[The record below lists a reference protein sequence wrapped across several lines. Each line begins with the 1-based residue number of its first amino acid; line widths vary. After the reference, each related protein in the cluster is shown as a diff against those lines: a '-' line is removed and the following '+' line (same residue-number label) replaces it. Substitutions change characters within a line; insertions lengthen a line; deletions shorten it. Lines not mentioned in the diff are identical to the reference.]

1 MRSSNPEITRFSG
14 QQFTNRV
21 VYPLAGIMLVMIIV
35 VIGFLVASAHQQN
48 RLSVQGSTRLATTA
62 LQVKAREVGRNLR
75 DYTIRPDVYDHL
87 HGGIDLGWAV
97 TEGNV
102 GANIRND
109 LGYEMVFVV
118 APGDKTIYALID
130 GVPTK
135 ADALEVMPRGL
146 RDLLH
151 VAAIQPDPTTSLI
164 KSGNDIYVVAANGI
178 LPPSIDRAS
187 INPRDLTMLVFAKR
201 LDQKFLDSMGHDY
214 LLSDLSISLNDE
226 NAKDA
231 FIPLMTQN
239 RMYLGTISWAAPK
252 PGTQLL
258 NFIIPPLAAALLIL
272 ATFSILVVRN
282 ARRSTDALEA
292 SASRVTHLAHHDAL
306 TGLPNRVLFREHL
319 DLALSPAVFNTSP
332 VAVICLDLD
341 NFKEVNDSLGHAAGD
356 QLLQQVSQR
365 LQACASHNDTVA
377 RLGGDEFAVIQIGTN
392 QPHDAEE
399 LSRRLIE
406 SIRTPFVVDD
416 QTLHIGVSIGIAL
429 ADTTNG
435 IPERLL
441 KNADIAL
448 YRAKQGGRAT
458 YRIFEAQM
466 DAELQERR
474 GLEYDLRQA
483 VLKNELELHYQPL
496 IDLEQ
501 HTVAAVE
508 ALVRW
513 RHPTRGLVSPADF
526 IPMAEE
532 TGLIVA
538 IGEWVL
544 ETACGEALKWDRLRI
559 AVNLSP
565 VQFKNHELV
574 ETVRQVLQRTGLEP
588 ERLELE
594 VTESILINDTAAAL
608 EILNGL
614 KALGVKIAMDD
625 FGTGY
630 SSLGYL
636 NSFPFDKIKID
647 RSFIGDLS
655 DTEKSGAIVKSVI
668 GLGQSLKMVT
678 TAEGVETSEQ
688 AAFLRE
694 QGCDQVQGFYFSRP
708 VAATELSAF
717 IRNWNAPS
725 AREQMDTEA
734 AA

>member
-1 MRSSNPEITRFSG
+1 MRSLNSDMSRFSG
-14 QQFTNRV
+14 RQFTQRI
-21 VYPLAGIMLVMIIV
+21 VYPMAGIMILMIIV
-35 VIGFLVASAHQQN
+35 VIGFLILSARQQN
-48 RLSVQGSTRLATTA
+48 RLEIDGSMRLATTA

-75 DYTIRPDVYDHL
+75 DYTIRPDVHENL
-87 HGGIDLGWAV
+87 HDGIDLGWAV
-97 TEGNV
+97 TDGNI
-102 GANIRND
+102 GGTLYSE

-118 APGDKTIYALID
+118 APGDKTIYSLID

-135 ADALEVMPRGL
+135 ADAIELMPRGL

-164 KSGNDIYVVAANGI
+164 KSGSDVYVVAANGI
-178 LPPSIDRAS
+178 LPPSIDRS
-187 INPRDLTMLVFAKR
+187 TINPRDLTMLVFAKR
-201 LDQKFLDSMGHDY
+201 LDQKFLDRMGHDY
-214 LLSDLSISLNDE
+214 LLSDLTISFDE
-226 NAKDA
+226 QHGKEAS
-231 FIPLMTQN
+231 IPLMTQN
-239 RMYLGTISWAAPK
+239 RMYLGTISWSPPK
-252 PGTQLL
+252 PGNQLL
-258 NFIIPPLAAALLIL
+258 SFIVPPLGMALLVL
-272 ATFSILVVRN
+272 AAFSVLVVRN
-282 ARRSTDALEA
+282 ARRSTTALEE
-292 SASRVTHLAHHDAL
+292 SATRVSHLAHYDAL
-306 TGLPNRVLFREHL
+306 TSLPNRVLFRERL
-319 DLALSPAVFNTSP
+319 DTALSPLAQTSQI
-332 VAVICLDLD
+332 AVICLDLD

-356 QLLQQVSQR
+356 QLLQQVSER
-365 LQACASHNDTVA
+365 LRSCISYNDTVA
-377 RLGGDEFAVIQIGTN
+377 RLGGDEFAVIQIGSS

-399 LSRRLIE
+399 LSRKLID
-406 SIRTPFVVDD
+406 SIRTPFIVEGH
-416 QTLHIGVSIGIAL
+416 TLHIGVSVGIAL
-429 ADTTNG
+429 ADTTDG
-435 IPERLL
+435 APERLL

-496 IDLEQ
+496 IDLENQ
-501 HTVAAVE
+501 TVAAVE

-513 RHPTRGLVSPADF
+513 RHPMRGLVSPADF
-526 IPMAEE
+526 IPLAEE

-544 ETACGEALKWDRLRI
+544 ETACSQALDWDRLRI

-565 VQFKNHELV
+565 VQFRNRELV
-574 ETVRQVLQRTGLEP
+574 ETVRQVLQRTGLDP
-588 ERLELE
+588 DRLELE
-594 VTESILINDTAAAL
+594 ITESILINDAAAAL

-614 KALGVKIAMDD
+614 KSLGVKIAMDD

-668 GLGQSLKMVT
+668 SLGQSLKMVT

-688 AAFLRE
+688 AAFLRQ
-694 QGCDQVQGFYFSRP
+694 QGCDQVQGFYFSKP
-708 VAATELSAF
+708 VVAKELAAFVE
-717 IRNWNAPS
+717 RWNS
-725 AREQMDTEA
+725 DKKQRVLEVEA
-734 AA
+734 A

>member
-1 MRSSNPEITRFSG
+1 MRTLSSDMSHLSG
-14 QQFTNRV
+14 QHFTRRV
-21 VYPLAGIMLVMIIV
+21 VYPMAGIMIGVIIV
-35 VIGFLVASAHQQN
+35 VIGFLILSARQQN
-48 RLSVQGSTRLATTA
+48 QLEIEGSTRLALTA

-75 DYTIRPDVYDHL
+75 DYTIRPDVHEHVRDR
-87 HGGIDLGWAV
+87 IDLDWAV
-97 TEGNV
+97 TDGNI
-102 GANIRND
+102 GANIYKD

-118 APGDKTIYALID
+118 APGDKTLYSLID

-135 ADALEVMPRGL
+135 MDALEAMPRGL

-164 KSGNDIYVVAANGI
+164 KSGNDVYVVAANGI
-178 LPPSIDRAS
+178 LPPSVDRSS

-201 LDQKFLDSMGHDY
+201 LDQKFLDRMGHDY
-214 LLSDLSISLNDE
+214 LLSDLTISLDNQFGKE
-226 NAKDA
+226 AS
-231 FIPLMTQN
+231 IPLLTQN
-239 RMYLGTISWAAPK
+239 RMYLGTISWSPPK
-252 PGTQLL
+252 PGNQLL
-258 NFIIPPLAAALLIL
+258 GFIVPPLGLALLVL
-272 ATFSILVVRN
+272 AAFSVLVVRN
-282 ARRSTDALEA
+282 ARRSTSALEE
-292 SASRVTHLAHHDAL
+292 SATRVSHLAHHDAL
-306 TGLPNRVLFREHL
+306 TSLPNRVLFRERL
-319 DLALSPAVFNTSP
+319 NVALAPAMATSTS

-341 NFKEVNDSLGHAAGD
+341 NFKEVNDSMGHAAGD
-356 QLLQQVSQR
+356 QLLQQVAER
-365 LQACASHNDTVA
+365 LASCVAYSDTVA
-377 RLGGDEFAVIQIGTN
+377 RLGGDEFAVIQIGAN

-399 LSRRLIE
+399 LSRKLIDGL
-406 SIRTPFVVDD
+406 RTPFIVED
-416 QTLHIGVSIGIAL
+416 QILHIGVSIGIAL
-429 ADTTNG
+429 ADTKDR

-474 GLEYDLRQA
+474 ALEYDLRQA

-496 IDLEQ
+496 IDLEHQ
-501 HTVAAVE
+501 TVAAVE

-513 RHPTRGLVSPADF
+513 RHPVRGLVSPADF
-526 IPMAEE
+526 IPLAEE

-544 ETACGEALKWDRLRI
+544 ETACSQAMSWDRLRI

-565 VQFKNHELV
+565 VQFRNRELV

-588 ERLELE
+588 DRLELE
-594 VTESILINDTAAAL
+594 ITESILINDTGAAL
-608 EILNGL
+608 DILNGL

-678 TAEGVETSEQ
+678 TAEGVETFEQ
-688 AAFLRE
+688 AAFLRQ
-694 QGCDQVQGFYFSRP
+694 QGCDQVQGFYFSKP
-708 VAATELSAF
+708 VVAAELSAF
-717 IRNWNAPS
+717 VERWNS
-725 AREQMDTEA
+725 GNQQTRTQIEA
-734 AA
+734 A

>member
-1 MRSSNPEITRFSG
+1 MSRFSG
-14 QQFTNRV
+14 RQFTRRI
-21 VYPLAGIMLVMIIV
+21 VYPMAGIMILMIVV
-35 VIGFLVASAHQQN
+35 VIGFLILSARQQN
-48 RLSVQGSTRLATTA
+48 RLEIDGSTRLATTA

-75 DYTIRPDVYDHL
+75 DYTIRPDVHENL
-87 HGGIDLGWAV
+87 HDGIDLGWAI
-97 TEGNV
+97 TDGNI
-102 GANIRND
+102 GANLYSE

-118 APGDKTIYALID
+118 APGDKTIYSLID

-135 ADALEVMPRGL
+135 ADAIGLMPRGL

-164 KSGNDIYVVAANGI
+164 KSGNDVYVVAANGI
-178 LPPSIDRAS
+178 LPPSIDRS
-187 INPRDLTMLVFAKR
+187 SVNPRDLTMLVFAKR
-201 LDQKFLDSMGHDY
+201 LDQKFLDRMGHDY
-214 LLSDLSISLNDE
+214 LLSDLAISFDE
-226 NAKDA
+226 QHGKEAS
-231 FIPLMTQN
+231 IPLMTQN
-239 RMYLGTISWAAPK
+239 RMYLGTISWSPPK
-252 PGTQLL
+252 PGNQLL
-258 NFIIPPLAAALLIL
+258 SFIVPPLGLALLVL
-272 ATFSILVVRN
+272 AAFSVLVVRN
-282 ARRSTDALEA
+282 ARRSTTALEE
-292 SASRVTHLAHHDAL
+292 SATRVSHLAHYDAL
-306 TGLPNRVLFREHL
+306 TSLPNRVLFRERL
-319 DLALSPAVFNTSP
+319 DTALSSTSSQTSP

-356 QLLQQVSQR
+356 QLLQQVSER
-365 LQACASHNDTVA
+365 LKSCISYNDMVA
-377 RLGGDEFAVIQIGTN
+377 RLGGDEFAVIQIGSS
-392 QPHDAEE
+392 QPQDAEE
-399 LSRRLIE
+399 LSRKLIE
-406 SIRTPFVVDD
+406 SVRTPFIVEEH
-416 QTLHIGVSIGIAL
+416 TLHIGVSVGIAL
-429 ADTTNG
+429 ADTTDG
-435 IPERLL
+435 VPERLL

-496 IDLEQ
+496 IDLENQ
-501 HTVAAVE
+501 TVAAVE

-513 RHPTRGLVSPADF
+513 RHPVRGLVSPADF
-526 IPMAEE
+526 IPLAEE

-544 ETACGEALKWDRLRI
+544 ETACSQALNWDRLRI

-565 VQFKNHELV
+565 VQFRNRELV
-574 ETVRQVLQRTGLEP
+574 ETVRQVLQRTGLDP

-594 VTESILINDTAAAL
+594 ITESILINDAAAAL

-614 KALGVKIAMDD
+614 KSLGVKIAMDD

-668 GLGQSLKMVT
+668 SLGQSLKMVT

-694 QGCDQVQGFYFSRP
+694 QGCDQVQGFYFSKP
-708 VAATELSAF
+708 VVAAELSAF
-717 IRNWNAPS
+717 VERWNSDKQRSP
-725 AREQMDTEA
+725 EVEA
-734 AA
+734 A

>member
-1 MRSSNPEITRFSG
+1 MRNLNSDMAGFSG
-14 QQFTNRV
+14 QHFTRRV
-21 VYPLAGIMLVMIIV
+21 VYPMAGIMIIMIIV
-35 VIGFLVASAHQQN
+35 VIGFLILSARQQN
-48 RLSVQGSTRLATTA
+48 QLEIESSTRLATTA

-75 DYTIRPDVYDHL
+75 DYTIRPDIHEHL
-87 HGGIDLGWAV
+87 RDGFDMGWAV
-97 TEGNV
+97 TDGNI
-102 GANIRND
+102 GANIYSE

-118 APGDKTIYALID
+118 APGDKTLYSLID
-130 GVPTK
+130 GVATK
-135 ADALEVMPRGL
+135 ADAIEVMPRGL

-151 VAAIQPDPTTSLI
+151 AAAIQPDPITSLI
-164 KSGNDIYVVAANGI
+164 KSGDDVYVVAANGI
-178 LPPSIDRAS
+178 LPPFIDRSS
-187 INPRDLTMLVFAKR
+187 INPRDLTILVFAKR
-201 LDQKFLDSMGHDY
+201 LDQKFLDRMGHDY
-214 LLSDLSISLNDE
+214 LLSDLTISLDHQHGRE
-226 NAKDA
+226 AS
-231 FIPLMTQN
+231 IPLMTQN
-239 RMYLGTISWAAPK
+239 RMYLGTISWTPPK
-252 PGTQLL
+252 PGNQLL
-258 NFIIPPLAAALLIL
+258 GFIVPPLGLALLVL
-272 ATFSILVVRN
+272 AAFSVLVVRN
-282 ARRSTDALEA
+282 ARKSTSALEE
-292 SASRVTHLAHHDAL
+292 SATRVSHLAHHDAL
-306 TGLPNRVLFREHL
+306 TSLPNRVLFKQRL
-319 DLALSPAVFNTSP
+319 DIALSSAIEQSTT

-356 QLLQQVSQR
+356 QLLQQVSER
-365 LQACASHNDTVA
+365 LKSCVANNDTVA
-377 RLGGDEFAVIQIGTN
+377 RLGGDEFAVIQIGAS

-399 LSRRLIE
+399 LSRKLIDTL
-406 SIRTPFVVDD
+406 RTPFFVED
-416 QTLHIGVSIGIAL
+416 QILHIGVSIGIAL
-429 ADTTNG
+429 ADTTDG
-435 IPERLL
+435 IPESLL

-474 GLEYDLRQA
+474 SLEYDLRQA

-501 HTVAAVE
+501 QTVAAVE

-513 RHPTRGLVSPADF
+513 RHPVRGLVSPADF
-526 IPMAEE
+526 IPVAEE

-544 ETACGEALKWDRLRI
+544 ETACSQALIWDRLRI

-565 VQFKNHELV
+565 VQFRNRELV
-574 ETVRQVLQRTGLEP
+574 ETVRQVLERTGLEP
-588 ERLELE
+588 DRLELE

-614 KALGVKIAMDD
+614 KSLGVKIAMDD

-678 TAEGVETSEQ
+678 TAEGVETPEQ
-688 AAFLRE
+688 AAILL
-694 QGCDQVQGFYFSRP
+694 QLGCDQVQGFYFSKP
-708 VAATELSAF
+708 VVAAELSLF
-717 IRNWNAPS
+717 VDRWDSESQQRRIKV
-725 AREQMDTEA
+725 EA
-734 AA
+734 A